1 MAGAFAAGAGTRRPP
16 ARAALATPAT
26 MRQVRDMSAFQPV
39 ETVEGALDGGILLI
53 CDHASNALPPEYGS
67 LGLGAEAFTRHIAF
81 DIGAAGVTRRLA
93 ARLNAPAV
101 LSTFSRLLID
111 PNRGADDPTL
121 VMRLSDGALIPGNAR
136 IDAAEIDRRREIYW
150 RPYRDAVAR
159 TLDAMLA
166 TGVVPAVVS
175 VHSFTPVWKGF
186 ARPWH
191 VSLLWD
197 VDARLARPLI
207 DTLGAER
214 DLIVGDN
221 EPYDGA
227 LEGDTMYDLGT
238 RRGLPH
244 VLVELRQDLIADD
257 AGQSLWAGKL
267 ADALEPI
274 LAEPDL
280 HRIVMH
286 DTRTKAIRPR
296 S

>member
-136 IDAAEIDRRREIYW
+136 IDAAEIDRRRETYW

>member
-1 MAGAFAAGAGTRRPP
+1 
-16 ARAALATPAT
+16 
-26 MRQVRDMSAFQPV
+26 MSAFQPV

-136 IDAAEIDRRREIYW
+136 IDAAEIDRRRETYW

>member
-1 MAGAFAAGAGTRRPP
+1 
-16 ARAALATPAT
+16 
-26 MRQVRDMSAFQPV
+26 MRQSRFMVEFMPV
-39 ETVEGALDGGILLI
+39 ERIDGPRDSGVLLI

-67 LGLGAEAFTRHIAF
+67 LGLGAEAFARHIAY

-93 ARLNAPAV
+93 ASLKAPAI

-136 IDAAEIDRRREIYW
+136 IDAAEIGKRRETYW
-150 RPYRDAVAR
+150 RPYRDAIASEI
-159 TLDAMLA
+159 DAMLA
-166 TGVVPAVVS
+166 ARITPAIVS
-175 VHSFTPVWKGF
+175 IHSFTPVWKSA

-207 DTLGAER
+207 DSLRAER
-214 DLIVGDN
+214 DLVVGDN

-238 RRGLPH
+238 KRGLPH
-244 VLVELRQDLIADD
+244 VLIELRQDLIADE
-257 AGQSLWAGKL
+257 AGQAAWAEKL
-267 ADALEPI
+267 ARALKPI

-280 HRIVMH
+280 HRIAMH
-286 DTRTKAIRPR
+286 DTRTARVTPR
-296 S
+296 R